1 MKKEQKK
8 QKIPLHGLLF
18 ASLHKEPRAQ
28 ESREVRGNENAI
40 VTFDESR
47 VGEHFANGNFAE
59 SSELQECSSGVK
71 KGVFALMC

>member
-47 VGEHFANGNFAE
+47 VGSTSQMGT
-59 SSELQECSSGVK
+59 LQNPQSYKNVPQG
-71 KGVFALMC
+71 